1 MRPYAGRTC
10 VYLLSLGLVTTPTTA
25 QLNTTPV
32 FYTPTPVGMNVW
44 SFSLDALAARLNG
57 ESGKNLAFGVRV
69 SRGVSRITQVPQ
81 FNSNPLGAHCT
92 RRRRGCRIND
102 TR

>member
-1 MRPYAGRTC
+1 MRRYAGRTC

-32 FYTPTPVGMNVW
+32 FYTPTPVGMNLW
-44 SFSLDALAARLNG
+44 LFSLDALAAGLNG
-57 ESGKNLAFGVRV
+57 EFGKNLAFGARV
-69 SRGVSRITQVPQ
+69 SRGVSRLTQVPQ
-81 FNSNPLGAHCT
+81 LDSNLLGAHCG